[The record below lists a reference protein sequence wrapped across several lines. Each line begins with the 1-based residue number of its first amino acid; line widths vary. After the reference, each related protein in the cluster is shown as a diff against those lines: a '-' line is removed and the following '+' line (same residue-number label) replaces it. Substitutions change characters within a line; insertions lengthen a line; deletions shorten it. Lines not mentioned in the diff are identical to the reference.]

1 MEEKMKYKVKNKL
14 EQPIRCGT
22 IEFGPKEEKIL
33 DVCPTSDRF
42 DVEKIEETEKKI
54 NKQGRK

>member
-1 MEEKMKYKVKNKL
+1 MKYKVKNKL

-54 NKQGRK
+54 NKKRRK

>member
-1 MEEKMKYKVKNKL
+1 MKYKIKNKL
-14 EQPIRCGT
+14 EQNIRLGE

-42 DVEKIEETEKKI
+42 DVEKIEEPEKKL
-54 NKQGRK
+54 NKTRRK